1 MRDRSRHGGRGRVP
15 KAAIVLALGSAFTA
29 AGCGTAVHVASGGT
43 SSSAP
48 SASWPAA
55 AASSAAA
62 LPAPAPAPPPLP
74 TSTATSTAAPM
85 DSCEDPSGS
94 FIVQYTPAAGCAL
107 AASVVDAAY
116 ARTGVVDGVSDVA
129 VTAKGFSCDVAP
141 AALPGVTGGP
151 YPVMSMQCSKGDVD
165 IQAMAA

>member
-62 LPAPAPAPPPLP
+62 LPAPAPPPLP

-151 YPVMSMQCSKGDVD
+151 YPVMSMQCSKGDID